1 MCWTK
6 SEEITRMEPTMHQ
19 NKNALYQEGLRLARK
34 FLKVNRIPDPLF
46 YTYEEAWSWSTHDD
60 QDKHALRLLRKVAD
74 GPLVGTMTG
83 LYSER
88 HIFVNVP
95 VTAWPVQKPQARS
108 WSWPGWK
115 TDRTAMGVV
124 AHELGHYLEDWL
136 QRKDRMTK
144 TDGADWQDIIAN
156 KNKQYRSRK
165 KQVSG
170 YEPVPSEAWAESCR
184 LFILNPDLL
193 QKAIPERY
201 KFISKFLKPSETRHW
216 FNVLN
221 NPNYFAAAERWMN
234 A

>member
-1 MCWTK
+1 
-6 SEEITRMEPTMHQ
+6 
-19 NKNALYQEGLRLARK
+19 
-34 FLKVNRIPDPLF
+34 
-46 YTYEEAWSWSTHDD
+46 
-60 QDKHALRLLRKVAD
+60 
-74 GPLVGTMTG
+74 
-83 LYSER
+83 
-88 HIFVNVP
+88 
-95 VTAWPVQKPQARS
+95 
-108 WSWPGWK
+108 
-115 TDRTAMGVV
+115 MGVV

-144 TDGADWQDIIAN
+144 TDGADWRDIIAN
-156 KNKQYRSRK
+156 KDKQYRSRK

-221 NPNYFAAAERWMN
+221 NPNYFGPAERWMS